1 VILLLSLPVL
11 SALGQRSKL
20 AGYALIL
27 QYRVSVSVGKGIKGG
42 ASYSLGSSSIIIL
55 IIIVLVPSI
64 SIAFAVIQD

>member
-27 QYRVSVSVGKGIKGG
+27 QYRVSVSVGKGIR
-42 ASYSLGSSSIIIL
+42 AVQVTLEVA
-55 IIIVLVPSI
+55 VLS
-64 SIAFAVIQD
+64 